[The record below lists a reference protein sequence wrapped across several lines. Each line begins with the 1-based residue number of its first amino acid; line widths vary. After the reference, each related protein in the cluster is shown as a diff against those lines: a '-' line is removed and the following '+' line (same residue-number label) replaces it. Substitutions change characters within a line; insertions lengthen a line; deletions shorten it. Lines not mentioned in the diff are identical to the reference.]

1 MKIEEG
7 KYYRTRD
14 DRKVGPA
21 VRISGD
27 KFQWN
32 IPLEGNFLAYDDDGY
47 ICTGRVPW
55 DIIAEWVDDISDI
68 LNSID
73 VTDTD
78 GNGDKHY
85 LSDYPETISA
95 EIGGLYEE
103 PKYPT
108 LWCDMTPEE
117 KGALLLAH
125 HEGKEIELFNERGL
139 CAWMSHIHP
148 EEFWL
153 DEYAYRIKPEPKVEV
168 VVLENDRNGGRSFY
182 EDSGTHK
189 NTHRITFNL
198 IDGEP
203 DCDSIKM
210 EKVQ

>member
-32 IPLEGNFLAYDDDGY
+32 IPLEGNFLAYNDDGY

-55 DIIAEWVDDISDI
+55 DILDEWVDDISDT
-68 LNSID
+68 LNPID

-78 GNGDKHY
+78 ANGDKHY

-108 LWCDMTPEE
+108 LWCDMAPEE

-125 HEGKEIELFNERGL
+125 HDGKVIE
-139 CAWMSHIHP
+139 AWMYKEKWLALEP
-148 EEFWL
+148 EWI
-153 DEYAYRIKPEPKVEV
+153 DDIAYRIKPEPKVEV

-189 NTHRITFNL
+189 STHRITFNL